1 MEQVMDA
8 LNGRVIVVTG
18 ALGALG
24 RTVAAALEGAGATVA
39 RLDLAPASG
48 ALVFG
53 GLDLTDEA
61 AARQVFSTVAGEC
74 GRIDGLVNIAG
85 GFAWQTLAEGSSAVW
100 EQMFR
105 INLLTA
111 VTTTRAA
118 QDHLTT
124 ERGGAIVNIG
134 ANAATRAAAGM
145 GAYAA
150 SKAGVARLTESLAEE
165 LAPKVRVNAIL
176 PSTIDTPANRRDMPK
191 ADPGQWVRPEAIAKV
206 VVFLLSDDAAAISGA
221 LIPVTNP
228 GRTAVMPL

>member
-1 MEQVMDA
+1 
-8 LNGRVIVVTG
+8 
-18 ALGALG
+18 
-24 RTVAAALEGAGATVA
+24 VA
-39 RLDLAPASG
+39 RLDLAPASSE
-48 ALVFG
+48 LVFG
-53 GLDLTDEA
+53 GLDLADEA
-61 AARQVFSTVAGEC
+61 ATGEVVAQIAARC

-85 GFAWQTLAEGSSAVW
+85 GFSWRTLADGSTGAW

-111 VTTTRAA
+111 VAASRAA
-118 QDHLTT
+118 LDHLAAG
-124 ERGGAIVNIG
+124 EGGAIVNIG

-165 LAPKVRVNAIL
+165 MAPQVRVNAIL
-176 PSTIDTPANRRDMPK
+176 PSIIDTPANRRDMPK
-191 ADPGQWVRPEAIAKV
+191 ADHSQWVSPEAIAKV

-228 GRTAVMPL
+228 GRAGQA